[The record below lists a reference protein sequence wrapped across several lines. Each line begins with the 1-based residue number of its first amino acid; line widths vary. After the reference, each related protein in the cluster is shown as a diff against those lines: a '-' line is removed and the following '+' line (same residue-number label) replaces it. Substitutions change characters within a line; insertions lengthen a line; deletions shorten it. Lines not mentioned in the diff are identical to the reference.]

1 MQNNLRVIIN
11 FSYGINA
18 KVETQTAFAPRSS
31 EGVLIGLVV
40 G

>member
-1 MQNNLRVIIN
+1 MLNNLRVID
-11 FSYGINA
+11 FSYGINV
-18 KVETQTAFAPRSS
+18 KVETQTAFAPRPS